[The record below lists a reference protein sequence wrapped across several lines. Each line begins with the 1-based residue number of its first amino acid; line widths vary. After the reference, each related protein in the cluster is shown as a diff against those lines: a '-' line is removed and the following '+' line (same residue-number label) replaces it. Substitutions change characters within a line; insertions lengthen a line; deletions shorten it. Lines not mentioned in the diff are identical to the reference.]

1 MLGVRAIQSL
11 LLISFEH
18 TPTRSGNLFH
28 PNILF
33 LSLFTSSAIEGLAKM
48 C

>member
-18 TPTRSGNLFH
+18 TPTRSGNLFSD
-28 PNILF
+28 ILI